1 MNIINSI
8 KPSVLMFIFGLPGV
22 ISLILLVPEML
33 ALQPEPLS
41 FSISIIQLIS
51 TVQSSVLLL
60 VMVWLGA
67 VFSKKVGLSAPVIF
81 ALAHSENAFKELRP
95 QIIPALA
102 GGIIG
107 GIFVVIFI
115 TVLSG
120 YLPSEFLSS
129 AEKFT
134 PPWYTK
140 ILYGG
145 ITEEILIRWGLMS
158 FFTWGI
164 YRLSQKG
171 DSEIRNHNY
180 VIAIIVSSLIFGVGH
195 LPAVFALSS
204 EITATVV
211 AYIILGNS
219 AFGFIAGYLYWKRG
233 LECAIGAHMIA
244 HVTMIFGKTW
254 LN

>member
-1 MNIINSI
+1 MNIINPI
-8 KPSVLMFIFGLPGV
+8 KPSVLIFIFGLLGV
-22 ISLILLVPEML
+22 ISIVPLVPKLL
-33 ALQPEPLS
+33 ALQPESLP
-41 FSISIIQLIS
+41 FSIPIIQLIS
-51 TVQSSVLLL
+51 TAQLSVLLL

-67 VFSKKVGLSAPVIF
+67 VYSKKAGLSAPVIY
-81 ALAHSENAFKELRP
+81 ALACSESVFKKLRP
-95 QIIPALA
+95 QVAPALV

-107 GIFVVIFI
+107 GILLLIFAS
-115 TVLSG
+115 VSSG
-120 YLPSEFLSS
+120 YLPSEFLSAS
-129 AEKFT
+129 EKFT

-158 FFTWGI
+158 FFTWGV

-171 DSEIRNHNY
+171 DSKIRNHNY

-244 HVTMIFGKTW
+244 HVTMIFGKT
-254 LN
+254 LLS